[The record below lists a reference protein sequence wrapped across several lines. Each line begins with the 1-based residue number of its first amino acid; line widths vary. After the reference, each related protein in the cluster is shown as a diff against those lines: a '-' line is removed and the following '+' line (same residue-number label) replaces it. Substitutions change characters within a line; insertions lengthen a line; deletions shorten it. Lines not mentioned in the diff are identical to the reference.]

1 MARKSAIRE
10 AIKRFVESNS
20 ILFTDYTNWYI
31 GITNKVGT
39 RRNQHQN
46 NHGRQFNL
54 FKYWEAVS
62 AREAAD
68 LEREFQKAGM
78 HGAGGGW
85 AQDSYYIYVYKR
97 SGPGA

>member
-1 MARKSAIRE
+1 MARKSSVRA
-10 AIKRFVESNS
+10 AIKKYIESNS
-20 ILFTDYTNWYI
+20 VFLISYSNWYI
-31 GITNKVGT
+31 GITNRVGT
-39 RRNQHQN
+39 RRGQHQN
-46 NHGRQFNL
+46 NHGRAFKL
-54 FKYWEAVS
+54 FKHWEADS

-68 LEREFQKAGM
+68 LEREFQDAGM